1 MVLTMRGIT
10 VMCNTL
16 FHCVTVLLRFWG
28 VFAQIQMEY
37 TFFRFLLRS
46 IAYFSKNI
54 KTCREIVREVL
65 PEYCSG

>member
-10 VMCNTL
+10 VMHSTL
-16 FHCVTVLLRFWG
+16 ISLCYGVAAVLWCVCINPDG
-28 VFAQIQMEY
+28 IY
-37 TFFRFLLRS
+37 FFRFLLRS

-54 KTCREIVREVL
+54 KTCRDIVREVL